1 MLFYG
6 LSGCRKLFCTNMR
19 LIIYLSWIILRFG
32 LYLFQFFLNVCSNF
46 SPNFRKSPIFELF
59 KSLKYGNVDITT
71 QLCNIQNISCEKN
84 YIVWYFFIVS
94 GNFGYAVSPAGCM
107 WWPVSGRV
115 WIFIIINA
123 IPRLC
128 AYTHTFTHMCNIHHC
143 ECVSQWDFSLREG
156 AGFLSV
162 PWFGF
167 HNIKD
172 RLPILTADDVMETV
186 MIALKNGRMICN
198 EVQPHSLFF
207 LPSFSWG
214 NGGEVVFFKLLC
226 SLKPSTWAEL
236 VLFSDIYISL
246 CNPEQ
251 GALWDWF

>member
-1 MLFYG
+1 MIYFYRVRKFW
-6 LSGCRKLFCTNMR
+6 LCRLPRR
-19 LIIYLSWIILRFG
+19 LL
-32 LYLFQFFLNVCSNF
+32 Q
-46 SPNFRKSPIFELF
+46 
-59 KSLKYGNVDITT
+59 
-71 QLCNIQNISCEKN
+71 
-84 YIVWYFFIVS
+84 
-94 GNFGYAVSPAGCM
+94 CM
-107 WWPVSGRV
+107 WWPVSGHV

-172 RLPILTADDVMETV
+172 WLPILTADDVMETV

-214 NGGEVVFFKLLC
+214 NGGRWSSLNFLFIKAIYLSWTCTFFRYLC
-226 SLKPSTWAEL
+226 LYTL
-236 VLFSDIYISL
+236 R
-246 CNPEQ
+246 NPEQ
-251 GALWDWF
+251 GALCDRF